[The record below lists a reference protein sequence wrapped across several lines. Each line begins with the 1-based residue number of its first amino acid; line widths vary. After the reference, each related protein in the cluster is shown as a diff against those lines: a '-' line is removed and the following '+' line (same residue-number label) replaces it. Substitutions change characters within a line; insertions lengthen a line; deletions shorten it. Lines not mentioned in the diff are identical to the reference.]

1 MRKNAQKENN
11 KSKAKNAILLI
22 GDGMGVPTVS
32 AGRILDN
39 GEAHVSNMDSLD
51 FSGLIKTYNVDQ
63 MTPDSAGTATAY
75 LCGVK
80 GRANTLGVNAA
91 VVKRDCS
98 NIQGNT
104 VDSVLEKAKQSGKS
118 VGIVTTTYMQ
128 HASPAAAYSKTAYRG
143 WYSDKSMAEDED
155 LINDDC
161 EDISMQLFKASPNI
175 DVIFG
180 GGKKYL
186 EERNDGNNF
195 TQAWIE
201 DEQVNIVF
209 NKDELEKIDLADGKR
224 LIGFFS
230 DSHLEYELDRLSKTN
245 QPSLEKMTEV
255 AIKKLSANPNGYYLF
270 VEGGKIDH
278 GHHAATPFRALHEWI
293 AFDKAVGKA
302 IELTNKNETLI
313 SVSAD
318 HSHVFTFGGYAPR
331 GASLFGL
338 GADFVD
344 TYDNESVFVIGYGNG
359 PGFDDYLEVNST
371 NKCERKKPSLMKDD
385 YDVENGRIPDIKRTW
400 PTAQQTDSETH
411 AGEDV
416 PIFASGPWAHLL
428 TGVNEQTL
436 VADVAEF
443 ALCIGNYANEEHC
456 SSGEE
461 LARASIAILLSIILY
476 FH

>member
-1 MRKNAQKENN
+1 
-11 KSKAKNAILLI
+11 
-22 GDGMGVPTVS
+22 
-32 AGRILDN
+32 
-39 GEAHVSNMDSLD
+39 MDSLD
-51 FSGLIKTYNVDQ
+51 YSGLIKTYNVDQ

-91 VVKRDCS
+91 VAKRDCS

-104 VDSVLEKAKQSGKS
+104 VESVLEKAKQAGKS

-128 HASPAAAYSKTAYRG
+128 HASPGAAYSKTAYRG
-143 WYSDKSMAEDED
+143 WYSDKSMSEDEE
-155 LINDDC
+155 LINGDC
-161 EDISMQLFKASPNI
+161 DDISLQLFKASPNI

-180 GGKKYL
+180 GGKRYL

-195 TQAWIE
+195 TQAWME
-201 DEQVNIVF
+201 DKDVNIVF
-209 NKDELEKIDLADGKR
+209 DKYGLDEIDLSDGKR

-230 DSHLEYELDRLSKTN
+230 DGHLEYELDRSSKTN

-255 AIKKLSANPNGYYLF
+255 AINKLSQNQNGYYLF

-278 GHHAATPFRALHEWI
+278 GHHAATPFRALHEWV

-302 IELTNKNETLI
+302 IELTNKNDTLI

-344 TYDNESVFVIGYGNG
+344 TYDKESVFVIGYGNG
-359 PGFDDYLEVNST
+359 PGFDDYLDVNST
-371 NKCERKKPSLMKDD
+371 TQCERKKPSAMKDE
-385 YDVENGRIPDIKRTW
+385 YEVQNGTIPDIKRTW

-443 ALCIGNYANEEHC
+443 ALCIGNYEQEKHC
-456 SSGEE
+456 SSGVESDTDSGE
-461 LARASIAILLSIILY
+461 DLARGSLVIWLSITL
-476 FH
+476 FF